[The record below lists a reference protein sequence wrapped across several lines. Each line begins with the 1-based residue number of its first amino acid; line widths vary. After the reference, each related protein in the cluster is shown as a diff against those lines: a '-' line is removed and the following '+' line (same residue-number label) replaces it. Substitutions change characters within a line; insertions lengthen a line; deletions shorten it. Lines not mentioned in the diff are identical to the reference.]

1 MTVVYQTEIKP
12 PSSEQSPVTLCL
24 SRRPISQLLLS
35 LSYCLSQN
43 IDPGPQIVL
52 FTLTPLNQ
60 TPGIKSSSSKSDPDP
75 DVDGTGVSIVS
86 LSFLHFCFLVFLPC
100 SSTLCF
106 LFRTSMS
113 FFNVSMVY

>member
-1 MTVVYQTEIKP
+1 MTIAVDLGRKATKQTNK
-12 PSSEQSPVTLCL
+12 
-24 SRRPISQLLLS
+24 

-60 TPGIKSSSSKSDPDP
+60 TPGIKSSSSKSDPNP

-86 LSFLHFCFLVFLPC
+86 KSFLHFRFLGLPPC
-100 SSTLCF
+100 SSSLCF
-106 LFRTSMS
+106 RFRTAMS
-113 FFNVSMVY
+113 FFNVSMVYLLN